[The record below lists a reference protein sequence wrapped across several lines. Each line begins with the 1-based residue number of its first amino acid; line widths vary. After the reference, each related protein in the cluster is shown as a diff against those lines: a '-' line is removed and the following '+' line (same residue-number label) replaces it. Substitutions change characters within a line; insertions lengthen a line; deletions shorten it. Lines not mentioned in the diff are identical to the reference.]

1 MFRPNF
7 FVIPYILIQDRRVQP
22 LDAIVYG
29 TIYWYHSLKDGVCFA
44 SNATMAD
51 IAKASPRGVQNSL
64 TSLEKFGYIRRFQ
77 GPNGRQIIPLIIFPN
92 IPNIRFEG
100 DNVEVK
106 CFYCG
111 KTSKHGARFQKDHY
125 IPKARG
131 GTHAKSNL
139 VLSCPECNAAK
150 GIMTGDEY
158 IAFLQQ
164 NGSRSPSPND
174 DSKIHQTVTL
184 ISPNGDKNYNSIN
197 NKELEKRGAHPER
210 NIQYLS
216 NIPSDDMKMFLSR
229 ILATEDDIK
238 NKAEDLLLWCESN
251 GRSKKNYRAFLLN
264 ALKRDF
270 KKRDSVAGKYAHL
283 S

>member
-1 MFRPNF
+1 
-7 FVIPYILIQDRRVQP
+7 
-22 LDAIVYG
+22 
-29 TIYWYHSLKDGVCFA
+29 
-44 SNATMAD
+44 
-51 IAKASPRGVQNSL
+51 
-64 TSLEKFGYIRRFQ
+64 
-77 GPNGRQIIPLIIFPN
+77 
-92 IPNIRFEG
+92 
-100 DNVEVK
+100 
-106 CFYCG
+106 
-111 KTSKHGARFQKDHY
+111 
-125 IPKARG
+125 
-131 GTHAKSNL
+131 
-139 VLSCPECNAAK
+139 
-150 GIMTGDEY
+150 MTGDEY